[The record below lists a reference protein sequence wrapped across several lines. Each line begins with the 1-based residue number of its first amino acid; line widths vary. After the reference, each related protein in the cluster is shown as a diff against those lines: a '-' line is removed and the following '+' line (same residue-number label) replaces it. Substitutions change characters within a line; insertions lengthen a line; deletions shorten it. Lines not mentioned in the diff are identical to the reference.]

1 MRPVGAPLYLK
12 QIKLINYFKQHAPH
26 WGAPFFRFFKK
37 KTRLR
42 DIKTAPCNAC
52 DGKHLL
58 DMQHTHICQNT
69 IGHVKI
75 TYAYVSATLRTYGP
89 HSAWAHALFGGTP
102 APDIETIATLCTHTH
117 THTHTHTSRN
127 SI

>member
-1 MRPVGAPLYLK
+1 MRP
-12 QIKLINYFKQHAPH
+12 
-26 WGAPFFRFFKK
+26 FFSFFLK

-117 THTHTHTSRN
+117 THTHTHREIVFRDIDVQMKTFFLWPVTKV
-127 SI
+127 